1 MRDRIIDISKKL
13 FLQHGFRN
21 VTIDEIC
28 RNLNISK
35 KTFYQYFSQKEELIA
50 CHLASIREMHQKT
63 YLKNEGNEKDVI
75 ERFLDDI
82 KFIVKFDVASE
93 GNMSRLKNVFY
104 ELEKYYPELYSE
116 HNKKMGK
123 IVTNNVSAYLKKGIE
138 EGLFRDDLDVEFMT
152 EFWKLQMKNLYWK
165 LKDTGRSTSDI
176 LKFCA
181 DVFIRSV
188 ANEKGMKIY
197 FEKINNQIWIK

>member
-1 MRDRIIDISKKL
+1 MRDKIIDISKKM
-13 FLQHGFRN
+13 FLQYGFRN

-28 RNLNISK
+28 RSLNISK

-50 CHLASIREMHQKT
+50 CQLASIREAHQKK
-63 YLKNEGNEKDVI
+63 YLEYEGDERNVI
-75 ERFLDDI
+75 ERFLDDL
-82 KFIVKFDVASE
+82 KLIVKHDVATD
-93 GNMSRLKNVFY
+93 GNMSRLRNIFY
-104 ELEKYYPELYSE
+104 DLEKYYPELQSE
-116 HNKKMGK
+116 HNKKMDK
-123 IVTNNVSAYLKKGIE
+123 IVTNNVSTYLKKGIE

-176 LKFCA
+176 LRFCA
-181 DVFIRSV
+181 DVFVRSV